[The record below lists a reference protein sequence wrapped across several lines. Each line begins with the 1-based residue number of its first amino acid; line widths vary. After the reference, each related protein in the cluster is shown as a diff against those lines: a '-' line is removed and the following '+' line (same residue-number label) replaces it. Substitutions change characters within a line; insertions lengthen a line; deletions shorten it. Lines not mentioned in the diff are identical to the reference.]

1 MLHGMWNLP
10 RSWVEPVARAL
21 PGGSL
26 TAESPGKPRSDFLEV
41 KASL

>member
-21 PGGSL
+21 AGGSL
-26 TAESPGKPRSDFLEV
+26 TAESPGKPRSDILEV